1 MKHLA
6 WFKSVYAI
14 LRIPLTVYY
23 KVFHNYHYKK
33 YSPESRPFIVL
44 ANHNSDGDQFMV
56 GMAIKGHMFF
66 VASEHIVRS
75 GFGGKLVKLLANPII
90 RKKGAEAKSTIDEIQ
105 RRLKEGTNVCMFV
118 EGNRSFNGQTG
129 WISPANGA
137 LVKNSNASLITFRLD
152 GGYFRTPRWAEYK
165 RKGPEFGYV
174 VNEYSQEKLK
184 SMSEDEITKAIRN
197 DLYANAFDWQKKN
210 KHRYKGKNLAEYLE
224 TVLFICPKCKAI
236 DTLKSKNDIFSCSC
250 GFSVRI
256 NDYCCFEPLSDD
268 TCNFEHVYDWDRWQR
283 DYLKKNISNLKTE
296 YINKPILKHSG
307 QTLSRINITKNAEA
321 LNTGIM
327 ELYSDKLVITSAD
340 YSQQD
345 VFRLSDIIG
354 FSVTK
359 MMTIFFSTKD
369 GGYYEIK
376 SDIIRTGVGYLMFY
390 RYLTDRDYV

>member
-174 VNEYSQEKLK
+174 VNEYSQDKLK
-184 SMSEDEITKAIRN
+184 SMSEDEITKVIRE
-197 DLYANAFDWQKKN
+197 DLNTNAFEWQKKHP
-210 KHRYKGKNLAEYLE
+210 HRYKGKNLAENLE

-236 DTLKSKNDIFSCSC
+236 DKLKSKGDMFSCTC
-250 GFSVRI
+250 GFCVRI
-256 NDYCCFEPLSDD
+256 NDYCCFEPQSDD
-268 TCNFEHVYDWDRWQR
+268 SFDFVNVYDWDMWQR
-283 DYLKKNISNLKTE
+283 DYIKENLENFRTA
-296 YINKPILKHSG
+296 YVDKPILKHPG
-307 QTLSRINITKNAEA
+307 QTLNRINIIKSADMI
-321 LNTGIM
+321 NTGVM
-327 ELYSDKLVITSAD
+327 ELYSDRLTITSTDLAK
-340 YSQQD
+340 QN
-345 VFRLSDIIG
+345 VFFLSDISG

-359 MMTIFFSTKD
+359 KMTIFFSTKD

-376 SDIIRTGVGYLMFY
+376 SDMVRTGVGYLMLY